1 MREYN
6 TYWFTWLFETG
17 NSNTIFIFLF
27 ITAWKITRFCG
38 LIFFCNWSPVPF
50 KCPNLKYTQN
60 RLILQ
65 KKNWKTLPLMLVTCC
80 FMKIKAN
87 SNLLLKKTMKCKI
100 WIITFKIRH
109 ALTVFKT
116 PGQYRNHKT
125 IILELQCTN
134 Y

>member
-1 MREYN
+1 
-6 TYWFTWLFETG
+6 
-17 NSNTIFIFLF
+17 
-27 ITAWKITRFCG
+27 
-38 LIFFCNWSPVPF
+38 
-50 KCPNLKYTQN
+50 
-60 RLILQ
+60 
-65 KKNWKTLPLMLVTCC
+65 MLVTCC

-134 Y
+134 YYNSCSLIFKEIVNIEGCKTVLHLS